1 MKTVRIPSIKSN
13 EYSCLG
19 RNRANIPK
27 RTAINAAL
35 LHFAPAIPSYE
46 RMAVVDHA
54 IDSRGLS
61 MASPE
66 TAAWLS
72 LVAYVRHTFTDYDEL
87 LAEGYDPDSARHFV
101 TARMDEILQAW
112 GVRRRLA
119 PED

>member
-1 MKTVRIPSIKSN
+1 MDLKEVN
-13 EYSCLG
+13 LG
-19 RNRANIPK
+19 RRRANMPK
-27 RTAINAAL
+27 RAAIDAAL
-35 LHFAPAIPSYE
+35 LRLASMIPPHE

-61 MASPE
+61 TASSE

-87 LAEGYDPDSARHFV
+87 LAEDYDPGSARHFV
-101 TARMDEILQAW
+101 AAQMDKILQTW

-119 PED
+119 PQD

>member
-1 MKTVRIPSIKSN
+1 LS
-13 EYSCLG
+13 
-19 RNRANIPK
+19 RNRASIPK
-27 RTAINAAL
+27 RAAIDAAL
-35 LHFAPAIPSYE
+35 LRLAPMIPPHE

-54 IDSRGLS
+54 VDNRGLS
-61 MASPE
+61 TASLE

-101 TARMDEILQAW
+101 AVGMDKILQAW
-112 GVRRRLA
+112 GVRRRLT